1 MLLRSQAPGMGTA
14 DFRGLPDNE
23 SSGMPNDY
31 MTCCIHRIHSHIA
44 SLHALLGRAWV
55 GRFGVWRRS
64 RIHHAY
70 SDTASLRGLGGCAL
84 LGCFDFWWST
94 RIHRAY
100 TRIAPLCGLFRRVL
114 SGWL

>member
-23 SSGMPNDY
+23 SSAISTDE

-44 SLHALLGRAWV
+44 SLHALLERAWV
-55 GRFGVWRRS
+55 GRFGIWWRS

-84 LGCFDFWWST
+84 LGCFGVWWST

-100 TRIAPLCGLFRRVL
+100 SRIASLCGLL
-114 SGWL
+114 